1 MWVFI
6 ILLLTDLYIWWRLTG
21 DLRHQ
26 NRVLQ
31 TFVLIAKACFSAV
44 FLYLVIRLVSY
55 RGEFA
60 DPANAFRYIEFGAMG
75 GLLVSVGL
83 LYLVVSILIRL
94 LGRFLHKRLQ
104 LVLTINIIFSAL
116 LVVLFADGFFRQRF
130 DTRVTYEEIKI
141 QGLDPGLDRLKIVLI
156 SDLHLSSWEGHY
168 DHLAS
173 VIDSVNEARPDLLI
187 NAGDFITYGWQE
199 YGECDTIL
207 RKAHAT
213 DGSFAVAGNHDD
225 GTYYPG
231 YNKEYG
237 DKCRKMVSTK
247 IAASGY
253 TLLSDT
259 TVIARHNGIPFAVAG
274 IVTHGHHMSMSYG
287 NFSKVFSEIPDS
299 MFSLLVVHDPG
310 AWDRILDDARLPY
323 LTLSGHTHGMQMG
336 FPLHGRY
343 ISPAAFLHK
352 RWKGLYTEGNK
363 QLYVS
368 TGLGTMGMALRI
380 FMPPEI
386 VVITLRR

>member
-31 TFVLIAKACFSAV
+31 TFVLIAKACFSVV
-44 FLYLVIRLVSY
+44 FLYLVIRLISF

-83 LYLVVSILIRL
+83 LYLSVSILIRL
-94 LGRFLHKRLQ
+94 LGRFIHKRLQ
-104 LVLTINIIFSAL
+104 TILTINIIISAL

-130 DTRVTYEEIKI
+130 DVVMTREDITVNN
-141 QGLDPGLDRLKIVLI
+141 LDPGLDGMKIVLI

-168 DHLAS
+168 DRLAR
-173 VIDSVNEARPDLLI
+173 VADSINAEKPDLLI

-199 YGECDTIL
+199 YGGCDTIL
-207 RKAHAT
+207 GKAHAA
-213 DGSFAVAGNHDD
+213 DGAFAVAGNHDD

-231 YNKEYG
+231 YDRDYLTRCEESI
-237 DKCRKMVSTK
+237 RSEVS
-247 IAASGY
+247 ASGY
-253 TLLSDT
+253 TLLNDT
-259 TVIARHNGIPFAVAG
+259 TVILEHNGVPLAVSG
-274 IVTHGHHMSMSYG
+274 VVTHGHHMSMSYG
-287 NFSKVFSEIPDS
+287 DFDRVFAEIPDS
-299 MFSLLVVHDPG
+299 TFSILIVHDPD
-310 AWDRILDDARLPY
+310 AWDRVLGETKLPA
-323 LTLSGHTHGMQMG
+323 LTLSGHTHGMQIG
-336 FPLHGRY
+336 FPVRGGY
-343 ISPAAFLHK
+343 VSPAVFLHK
-352 RWKGLYTEGNK
+352 RWKGLYSEGDRH
-363 QLYVS
+363 LFVS
-368 TGLGTMGMALRI
+368 TGLGTMGMAVRI

-386 VVITLRR
+386 VVLTLRR

>member
-26 NRVLQ
+26 NRILQ
-31 TFVLIAKACFSAV
+31 TFVLIAKASFSVV
-44 FLYLVIRLVSY
+44 FLYLIIRLVSY

-75 GLLVSVGL
+75 GLLISVGILYLAVSV
-83 LYLVVSILIRL
+83 LIHL
-94 LGRFLHKRLQ
+94 LGRFIHRRLQ
-104 LVLTINIIFSAL
+104 LVLTINIIISAL

-130 DTRVTYEEIKI
+130 DTRVTHEEIKI
-141 QGLDPGLDRLKIVLI
+141 PDLDPGLDGLRIVLI

-168 DHLAS
+168 DRLAA
-173 VIDSVNEARPDLLI
+173 VIDSVNALKPDLLI
-187 NAGDFITYGWQE
+187 NAGDFITFGWQE

-207 RKAHAT
+207 RKAHSA

-225 GTYYPG
+225 GTYHPG
-231 YNKEYG
+231 YNKAYG
-237 DKCRKMVSTK
+237 DMCSEMIRLK
-247 IAASGY
+247 IAASEY

-259 TVIARHNGIPFAVAG
+259 AVIARHNGIAFAVAG
-274 IVTHGHHMSMSYG
+274 VVTHGHHMSMSYG
-287 NFSKVFSEIPDS
+287 DFSKVFSEIPDS
-299 MFSLLVVHDPG
+299 MFSLLIVHDPG
-310 AWDRILDDARLPY
+310 AWDRALDNPRLPY
-323 LTLSGHTHGMQMG
+323 LTLSGHTHGMQIG

-343 ISPAAFLHK
+343 ISPAVFLHK
-352 RWKGLYTEGNK
+352 RWKGLYTEDNK
-363 QLYVS
+363 YLYVS
-368 TGLGTMGMALRI
+368 TGLGTIGMALRI